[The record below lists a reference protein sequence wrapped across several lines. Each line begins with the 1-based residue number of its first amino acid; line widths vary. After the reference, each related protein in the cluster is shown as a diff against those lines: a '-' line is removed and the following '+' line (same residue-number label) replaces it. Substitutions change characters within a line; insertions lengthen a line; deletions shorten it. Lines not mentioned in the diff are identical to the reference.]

1 MQNVLWRVV
10 AWHLGRHLTSAQLAS
25 TLGDLTEDHAK
36 QVARRGR
43 LRADLWLIRESLSV
57 ASAYRVR
64 AAQERRGSRRTM
76 AGGAWMD
83 DARFAMRRVLR
94 RPAASGVSIVTLAC
108 AIAAG
113 AVTWSLLSAL
123 LLHPLPVAEPDR
135 LVSIGRE
142 YPPAGGRP
150 SWRSPAFDYP
160 SYLSLR
166 AARVFDGLAA
176 GGAYQLSVAESDTVP
191 QPRLAYFA
199 SFDYFATLG
208 LKPQHGRTFTAEDD
222 RRGAPLTAMLSD
234 RYWRAAWN
242 ADRRVIGRTLRVL
255 EQTATIVGIAPKG
268 FRGLSLAEA
277 PDLYLPFH
285 AIGDAGPSLG
295 NPGFN
300 PFAEPISRNPPRDSP
315 TAWIRIVGRLQAGD
329 SIEQARTRFDAV
341 FANARTLTTVT
352 PANTA
357 AIPEAV
363 GAGIVPFAR
372 LLVATVASL
381 VLIGC
386 LSVGVLL
393 LVRTEARRDE
403 LAVCLALGGTRAGLA
418 RGIAFESALLTVGG
432 VLLALPVASILFS
445 SLGTFE
451 LPGRVEIEQLGL
463 SLDRR
468 AWLAVAGCAA
478 FSLTVITLVAAVLGL
493 APSVADALRARSGG
507 TPRVT
512 RRRTRAALVAAQVA
526 VALVLL
532 AGAGLFARSL
542 AAAISLNAGFD
553 ASRIVTGTVSLARY
567 GYTPERAT
575 AFFENLR
582 SELRRQPDVESIS
595 LIQSQGSMGPM
606 GFITV
611 DGIKRQFPTE
621 VFYVAV
627 DDRYFTTLGSRIV
640 EGRAFTKDD
649 TAGAPPVV
657 LVSKSFGK
665 ALANGA
671 SPIGQRIT
679 DTSSRIGESPAV
691 RRVIGV
697 VPDVIMYVNLTEPL
711 AIYYPLS
718 QQGRLGPSRTIVMR
732 TRPGGAT
739 NAIRFAMSAI
749 TRSDPLVRADPMLTI
764 EARLGRQMNP
774 QRLGGFVLGALGG
787 VAFLLTML
795 GAYVLAESMSSS
807 RRREFGI
814 RATLG
819 ASRLHL
825 GGLILAETSR
835 LVGVGL
841 AIGILLAWLGADA
854 IRSFLFRVEPL
865 DPATLGI
872 VALAILGLSLVVG
885 IRPAL
890 DAARVDL
897 ADTLRT
903 E

>member
-1 MQNVLWRVV
+1 MQRFLWGIV
-10 AWHLGRHLTSAQLAS
+10 AWHLGRHLTAAQLTA
-25 TLGDLTEDHAK
+25 TLGDLAEDHAK
-36 QVARRGR
+36 QVERRDR
-43 LRADLWLIRESLSV
+43 VRADLWLIRESLSV
-57 ASAYRVR
+57 ASAYRAR
-64 AAQERRGSRRTM
+64 AAQERRGSRRAM
-76 AGGAWMD
+76 SGGAWMD
-83 DARFAMRRVLR
+83 DGRFALRRVLR
-94 RPAASGVSIVTLAC
+94 TPAASAVSIVTLAC

-135 LVSIGRE
+135 LVSIGTE
-142 YPPAGGRP
+142 YPAAGGRP
-150 SWRSPAFDYP
+150 SWRSTAFVYP
-160 SYLSLR
+160 SYLSIR
-166 AARVFDGLAA
+166 AAHIFDGLAA
-176 GGAYQLSVAESDTVP
+176 GGGYPVSVAESATAMA
-191 QPRLAYFA
+191 QPRPAYFA
-199 SFDYFATLG
+199 STDYFATHGVRL
-208 LKPQHGRTFTAEDD
+208 QHGRTFTAADD
-222 RRGAPLTAMLSD
+222 RRGAPLTVILSD
-234 RYWRAAWN
+234 RYWRSAWN
-242 ADRRVIGRTLRVL
+242 ADPRMIGRTLRVL
-255 EQTATIVGIAPKG
+255 DQNATIVGIAPKG

-277 PDLYLPFH
+277 PDLYLPLH
-285 AIGDAGPSLG
+285 AIGEMGPAMG
-295 NPGFN
+295 NRGFN
-300 PFAEPISRNPPRDSP
+300 PFAEPPSRNPPRDSP
-315 TAWIRIVGRLQAGD
+315 TAWIRVVGRLNPRE
-329 SIEQARTRFDAV
+329 SVEQARARLDAI
-341 FANARTLTTVT
+341 FANGRATMKPVN
-352 PANTA
+352 AA
-357 AIPEAV
+357 AIPESV
-363 GAGIVPFAR
+363 GTGMVPFAR
-372 LLVATVASL
+372 LLAATVASL

-386 LSVGVLL
+386 LSVGILL

-418 RGIAFESALLTVGG
+418 RGIAFESALLTAGG
-432 VLLALPVASILFS
+432 LLLVLPIASVLFT
-445 SLGTFE
+445 SLGAFE
-451 LPGRVEIEQLGL
+451 LPGRVEIEQLEL
-463 SLDRR
+463 SLDGR
-468 AWLAVAGCAA
+468 AWVAVAGCAA
-478 FSLTVITLVAAVLGL
+478 FALTVITLVASVLGL

-542 AAAISLNAGFD
+542 AAAISLNTGFD
-553 ASRIVTGTVSLARY
+553 ASRILTGTVSLGRF

-575 AFFENLR
+575 AFFEDLR
-582 SELRRQPDVESIS
+582 SELGRQPDVESIS
-595 LIQSQGSMGPM
+595 LTQNQFSMGPM

-621 VFYVAV
+621 VFYLAV

-640 EGRAFTKDD
+640 EGRPFTKDD
-649 TAGAPPVV
+649 TEGAPLVV
-657 LVSKSFGK
+657 LVSQSFAK

-671 SPIGQRIT
+671 SPIGLEIT
-679 DTSSRIGESPAV
+679 DTSKYIDKDFAV

-697 VPDVIMYVNLTEPL
+697 VPDVITYVNMTEPL

-718 QQGRLGPSRTIVMR
+718 QQDRLGPARTIVMR
-732 TRPGGAT
+732 TRPGGAA
-739 NAIRFAMSAI
+739 NAMRSAVSAI
-749 TRSDPLVRADPMLTI
+749 NRMDPLVRPDPMLTI
-764 EARLGRQMNP
+764 EDRLGRQMNP

-825 GGLILAETSR
+825 SGLILAETSR

-841 AIGILLAWLGADA
+841 TIGLLVAWLGADA

-872 VALAILGLSLVVG
+872 VALAILSLSLVVG

-897 ADTLRT
+897 AETLRT